1 MCNIQFFKHDSWW
14 VTVIIG
20 LASIWTNAHLNVAAE
35 EHLEDLYIG
44 TMLPFTGELW
54 TGNDAHIHTHVH
66 THGTIGIITRE
77 HLADLSTIL
86 WGIV

>member
-1 MCNIQFFKHDSWW
+1 MCNIQFYKHDSWW

-20 LASIWTNAHLNVAAE
+20 LASFWTHTHLNVAAE

-54 TGNDAHIHTHVH
+54 TGNDAHIHTH
-66 THGTIGIITRE
+66 GKIGIITRE
-77 HLADLSTIL
+77 PVADLSIIL